1 MDHLFDNCVV
11 NVFRDRQPLECEKK
25 LTLVLTI
32 TNVVNNPISV
42 KSLLELKNIIP
53 LFHVH
58 MLL

>member
-1 MDHLFDNCVV
+1 MF
-11 NVFRDRQPLECEKK
+11 LETDSHWNEKKK